1 MTKKQFR
8 KQINALIKAR
18 KALALANV
26 SEFALEHLDLTI
38 SELEDAYIAEV
49 NLNNQ
54 N

>member
-1 MTKKQFR
+1 MTTKEFR

-26 SEFALEHLDLTI
+26 SDFALEHLDLTI
-38 SELEDAYIAEV
+38 NELEDAYIAEV
-49 NLNNQ
+49 NSENQ